1 MLRLIPVFISSIF
14 LSLNFG
20 LLLYV
25 NSTFLASFLTPGG
38 VSSVFLAASLV
49 NAVIFFFATRLL
61 NFFGKE
67 KVLLFFMLSAS
78 LGAVGLAFSANAVT
92 AVVSFIV
99 YESFLFMVYYCLDIF
114 VEEKTPDKHAGEV
127 RGVYYMLI
135 NGGVAAGPLLLSFL
149 VVDDNLRE
157 SYLAAVAL
165 LAVPLVISFVF
176 LFGAKKTLHR
186 WGHAG
191 LPIKAWWKK
200 RNIRAVSLA
209 KLALE
214 TFYGVMV
221 IYTPIYLHGTLGF
234 EWSELGI
241 IFTIMLLPFVV
252 LEWPAGE
259 LADRFWGEK
268 EMMSVG
274 FFLMGIALLTMPF
287 IPKAFVIWMLIL
299 LLSRIG
305 ASLVEITTES
315 YFFKKIDAK
324 DTGILAIFRLL
335 RPVGIIFGAGI
346 GAASLQFF
354 TLEKIFFILAVVVFF
369 GMREALYLRDTL

>member
-1 MLRLIPVFISSIF
+1 
-14 LSLNFG
+14 
-20 LLLYV
+20 
-25 NSTFLASFLTPGG
+25 
-38 VSSVFLAASLV
+38 
-49 NAVIFFFATRLL
+49 
-61 NFFGKE
+61 
-67 KVLLFFMLSAS
+67 
-78 LGAVGLAFSANAVT
+78 
-92 AVVSFIV
+92 
-99 YESFLFMVYYCLDIF
+99 
-114 VEEKTPDKHAGEV
+114 
-127 RGVYYMLI
+127 
-135 NGGVAAGPLLLSFL
+135 
-149 VVDDNLRE
+149 
-157 SYLAAVAL
+157 
-165 LAVPLVISFVF
+165 
-176 LFGAKKTLHR
+176 
-186 WGHAG
+186 
-191 LPIKAWWKK
+191 
-200 RNIRAVSLA
+200 
-209 KLALE
+209 
-214 TFYGVMV
+214 
-221 IYTPIYLHGTLGF
+221 
-234 EWSELGI
+234 
-241 IFTIMLLPFVV
+241 MLLPFVV

-346 GAASLQFF
+346 SAASLQFF